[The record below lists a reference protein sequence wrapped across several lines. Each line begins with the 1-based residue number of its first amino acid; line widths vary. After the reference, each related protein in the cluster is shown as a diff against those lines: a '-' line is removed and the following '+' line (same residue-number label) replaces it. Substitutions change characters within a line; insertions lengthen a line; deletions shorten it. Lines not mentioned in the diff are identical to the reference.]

1 MNVSKTGSPAYTIA
15 YIQLEQ
21 NESVIAEP
29 GSMVA
34 MSSGI
39 YVNPRMEG
47 GVIKSFGRRLF
58 GEEAFFFT
66 KYSATTGGSWVAL
79 SPVMPGDIYVTN
91 INFGENLMATSGS
104 ILAHGE
110 EVISSIKIAG
120 VKTMLMQE
128 GLTAIE
134 LSGEGTVLLSTY
146 GAAQEIIIE
155 IGQELIIDTGHLLA
169 WSPNLEIQVG
179 PLAGIFGQAFT
190 GEGLVAKFISH
201 DSSGKVI
208 IQTRAE
214 QDFKDWIFPTR
225 TQNIK
230 QK

>member
-1 MNVSKTGSPAYTIA
+1 
-15 YIQLEQ
+15 
-21 NESVIAEP
+21 
-29 GSMVA
+29 MVA
-34 MSSGI
+34 MSSGV

-47 GVIKSFGRRLF
+47 GVVKSFGRRLF

-66 KYSATTGGSWVAL
+66 KYTATTGGSWVAL
-79 SPVMPGDIYVTN
+79 APVMPGDIYVAEQN
-91 INFGENLMATSGS
+91 GIEKLMVTSGS
-104 ILAHGE
+104 ILAHAE
-110 EVISSIKIAG
+110 EIESSIKIAG

-134 LSGEGTVLLSTY
+134 LSGQGSIMLSTY
-146 GAAQEIIIE
+146 GAAQEINLDHE
-155 IGQELIIDTGHLLA
+155 QELIIDTGHLLA

-190 GEGLVAKFISH
+190 GEGLVAKFVA
-201 DSSGKVI
+201 SSSPGKVI

-214 QDFKDWIFPTR
+214 QDFKNWLFPDR
-225 TQNIK
+225 VQNLK

>member
-201 DSSGKVI
+201 ESSGKVI